1 MSHRG
6 LRRGRWLTVGRVR
19 TDVNGGGAELLVA
32 AIQMGSSLGD
42 PDGNRERGV
51 GWLRRA
57 AEEGVGLAVLPELSV
72 SGYAPPTREDA
83 LRMAEPVPGPS
94 VEAWGEVAREAGMM
108 VVGGLTEREGDR
120 CYNAAVA
127 VNLDG
132 SATVY
137 RKAHL
142 FEGERKV
149 FDPGDTGFPVID
161 APFGKVGVLIC
172 YDLRFPEALR
182 TLAVRGAQVV
192 AVPTAW
198 VTLTGR
204 RRDDHGVSMQAYCA
218 QALASM
224 NRVFMVCAAMIGR
237 FRDTEFLG
245 NSLVTDVTGWPL
257 AGPADDRSERL
268 VLATVNP
275 TLALSKAIT
284 PENDLLADRRP
295 ELYET
300 GGPGPP
306 RSFAPNGVGA

>member
-1 MSHRG
+1 
-6 LRRGRWLTVGRVR
+6 VGTIR
-19 TDVNGGGAELLVA
+19 TGVNGGRAELVVA
-32 AIQMGSSLGD
+32 AIQMSSSLGD
-42 PDGNRERGV
+42 PDGNRERGI

-57 AEEGVGLAVLPELSV
+57 AEEGAELAVLPELSV
-72 SGYAPPTREDA
+72 CGYAPGTRDDA
-83 LRMAEPVPGPS
+83 LRVAEPVPGPS
-94 VEAWGEVAREAGMM
+94 VEAWAEVARDAGMI
-108 VVGGLTEREGDR
+108 VVGGLAEREGDR

-127 VNLDG
+127 VSLDG
-132 SATVY
+132 SVTVY

-142 FEGERKV
+142 FERERKV

-161 APFGKVGVLIC
+161 APFGKLGVLIC

-182 TLAVRGAQVV
+182 TLVVRGAQVV

-198 VTLTGR
+198 VTLSGR

-224 NRVFMVCAAMIGR
+224 NRVFMVCAAMVGR
-237 FRDTEFLG
+237 FRDTRFLG

-257 AGPADDRSERL
+257 AGPADEKSERL
-268 VLATVNP
+268 VLATVDP

-300 GGPGPP
+300 EGAGSPKP
-306 RSFAPNGVGA
+306 FAPNGVGA